1 MKPWLGAGAEVEVE
15 VEAGAA
21 QKSLPANGKK
31 AAKRAPHEQIAA
43 MEWIGMECALS
54 CHSHTATART
64 SDRDRDSGGGGS
76 IGNRHER
83 QRNGYGWDSDIGTWG
98 CMGRAA
104 VVARRGVAL
113 SFRDWKS

>member
-15 VEAGAA
+15 LAAGAA

-64 SDRDRDSGGGGS
+64 SDRAMSRDG
-76 IGNRHER
+76 E
-83 QRNGYGWDSDIGTWG
+83 QWE
-98 CMGRAA
+98 
-104 VVARRGVAL
+104 
-113 SFRDWKS
+113 